1 MNTKNEQYTP
11 EEIEYARKYTEMLHT
26 CDYSGMLIAE
36 IEEKLHT
43 NYQTFRAW
51 YMGFVDYFDDKLSL
65 IATLFKISVD
75 NLVGRVVELRAKF

>member
-1 MNTKNEQYTP
+1 MNQKNEQYTP
-11 EEIEYARKYTEMLHT
+11 EEIEYAKKHTEILHT
-26 CDYSGMLIAE
+26 HDYSGMLIDE

-51 YMGFVDYFDDKLSL
+51 YMGLVDYFDDKLSL
-65 IATLFKISVD
+65 IADLFGISVD